1 MSKIHH
7 GRPTKRPEY
16 CTQKAWTVWLQRSR
30 KDAELGKVKKIRR
43 SELEEIM
50 AMQARKAEK

>member
-1 MSKIHH
+1 MSKIHP

-16 CTQKAWTVWLQRSR
+16 CTQAAWVVWLQRAR
-30 KDAELGKVKKIRR
+30 KAATEGGTKKIRR